1 MRRTEPERALRTLPE
16 VSAARRGAILGLPV
30 SAVTHAA
37 LLAELPFARSL
48 EVAPPPAPP
57 PEPPGS
63 ARVVAW
69 NAERC
74 QHVDAAARLL
84 APTGADALLL
94 SELDWGMARS
104 GQRHA
109 ARELAAALGCGYVFA
124 VEFLELGLGNEAERA
139 RHAGEA
145 NAVGYHGGA
154 ILSRHPLLDPAL
166 VRLGGDGDWF
176 DGERGERRVG
186 GRIAV
191 LAKLVVAGTEVALA
205 SVHFES
211 HADPPFRAGQMRTL
225 LDALEAYAPGA
236 PALVGGDVNAHS
248 LGRRHF
254 RDREA
259 LRAALEEDPGRF
271 ARPVSHEPLFAV
283 AEAAGFDWRRCNAEG
298 STERRRAPEPS
309 ARGAL
314 KLDWFFARGLSTS
327 DAEVIPAVDGAGR
340 ALSDHEAIA
349 VTLAPERAA
358 AGRG

>member
-1 MRRTEPERALRTLPE
+1 MRARTRPERAPRRLPR
-16 VSAARRGAILGLPV
+16 VSPERRAAILELPV
-30 SAVTHAA
+30 SAVTHAT
-37 LLAELPFARSL
+37 LLAELPFARAL
-48 EVAPPPAPP
+48 EATPPPAPLP
-57 PEPPGS
+57 AARGS

-74 QHVDAAARLL
+74 KRVEAAADLL
-84 APTGADALLL
+84 APTGADAILL
-94 SELDWGMARS
+94 SEMDWGMARS

-109 ARELAAALGCGYVFA
+109 TRELAAALGCGYVFA
-124 VEFLELGLGNEAERA
+124 VEFLELGLGNESERA

-176 DGERGERRVG
+176 DGTCGERRVG

-191 LAKLVVAGTEVALA
+191 VAKLRVAGTEVALA

-211 HADPPFRAGQMRTL
+211 HADPPFRAAQMRTL
-225 LDALEAYAPGA
+225 LDALEDYAPGA

-254 RDREA
+254 RDREH
-259 LRAALEEDPGRF
+259 LREALEEDPERL
-271 ARPVSHEPLFAV
+271 ARPVPHEPLFAV
-283 AEAAGFDWRRCNAEG
+283 AEAGGFDWRRGNAEE

-309 ARGAL
+309 ARGVL
-314 KLDWFFARGLSTS
+314 KLDWFFTRGLATS
-327 DAEVIPAVDGAGR
+327 DPEVIPALDGAGA

-349 VTLAPERAA
+349 ITVAPQ
-358 AGRG
+358 G